1 MNNDKHVID
10 LLASLGINRSEAVTY
25 IALLEL
31 GSVSIRKIAAST
43 GINRGT
49 THEALKR
56 LIIFGLASVRQQGT
70 RVHYTAEPPDTIFN
84 IIREKR
90 RDLVE
95 AASEAK
101 KIVPNLV
108 ARKIHTIGQ
117 PLVRYY
123 EDDEGVVTILKDVLQ
138 TCRDLPNPE
147 YYAYSSSPVRQ
158 YLYRKFPLFTKRRIA
173 ERITVKVIAVGDG
186 GEVADY
192 SERKWLHSPSQA
204 HASSYTI
211 IYGNKVAII
220 SIAAD
225 NTPYGV
231 VIEDAGA
238 TSMQRLLFEQLW
250 HYIDNDVS

>member
-1 MNNDKHVID
+1 MKYDNQSTIA
-10 LLASLGINRSEAVTY
+10 LLATLGIARTETLTY
-25 IALLEL
+25 LALLEL
-31 GSVSIRKIAAST
+31 ESVSIRKIAAHT

-56 LIIFGLASVRQQGT
+56 LITLGLASVKQQGT
-70 RVHYTAEPPDTIFN
+70 REHYTAEPPDTIFN

-90 RDLVE
+90 RDLLE
-95 AASEAK
+95 TAAEAK
-101 KIVPNLV
+101 KIVPDLT
-108 ARKIHTIGQ
+108 ARKTNVTGR

-138 TCRDLPNPE
+138 TCRDLDIPE
-147 YYAYSSSPVRQ
+147 YCAYSSSLVRQ

-192 SERKWLHSPSQA
+192 SERKWLHGSNESQV
-204 HASSYTI
+204 SSYTI

-231 VIEDAGA
+231 VIEDAGGA
-238 TSMQRLLFEQLW
+238 SMQRLLFDQLW
-250 HYIDNDVS
+250 RFIDD